1 MSSHLVRLRER
12 NQLTLP
18 AEVADKLG
26 VGPGSLLELILETDD
41 EGTQVELR
49 RAEVVR
55 AGTREA
61 RRSEQRA
68 RKDIRE
74 GRFVTYAN
82 SEELAVHMKQ
92 TRDEEAKR
100 LRAQIEEMQEQM
112 QGLMFNMRRMGAA
125 AGVELTEMPVN
136 YTKQR

>member
-1 MSSHLVRLRER
+1 MTSYLVRLRER

-18 AEVADKLG
+18 SEIADRLG
-26 VGPGSLLELILETDD
+26 VEPGSLLELILDVDD

-49 RAEVVR
+49 HAEVVR

-74 GRFVTYAN
+74 GRFTTYA
-82 SEELAVHMKQ
+82 STEELAAHMKQ
-92 TRDEEAKR
+92 KRDDEAKE
-100 LRAQIEEMQEQM
+100 LRVKIAEMQEQM
-112 QGLMFNMRRMGAA
+112 QGLIFDMRRMGAA
-125 AGVELTEMPVN
+125 TGVTVN
-136 YTKQR
+136 EIPGKYAK